1 MYELS
6 MQKMLL
12 HIIDSV
18 MPSGLYQNQS
28 GRRGLW
34 LTLCLCL
41 NLQPFTAHPISKLSI
56 RW

>member
-56 RW
+56 R